1 MAKNLKWQD
10 EYWLLLLQIYLQKPV
25 GIKPMYS
32 KEMVDLS
39 MELHIAPNVLFNKM
53 CQIANLETPRIEY
66 FWELYG
72 NNPRKLK
79 RAVNMLREMWGF
91 NNALAF
97 YEGVETQESFEKDF
111 KPISADS
118 VLTPVMLT
126 LILDLYFRLTPIT
139 MVEETPEVQE
149 IAKMMKIKP
158 QEVVEAMEA
167 GCSLLLIDEDTSATN
182 FMVRDSLMASVVS
195 PDKEPITPFLERARD
210 LYAKAGISTI
220 LVAGS
225 SGAFFHIADTVIQMD
240 NYVPVDIKE
249 KVIRLLPGYPLPA
262 GNCLEMRMPSS
273 GRIMTKDTTV
283 HTRRNYYGKQ
293 TDKPERIKI
302 RVNGTD
308 GFSMGHDEIDL
319 RYIEQ
324 IVDQEQM
331 AALADILKY
340 VCENMVDG
348 RRTLGEAAG
357 KVVDKLDKEGF
368 GFFRQGGYIPA
379 GLAMPRAQE
388 IYACL
393 NRFRRP

>member
-91 NNALAF
+91 NNALEF

-111 KPISADS
+111 MPISADS

-158 QEVVEAMEA
+158 QEVVEALEA
-167 GCSLLLIDEDTSATN
+167 FQHCDPYLNRKD
-182 FMVRDSLMASVVS
+182 VVM
-195 PDKEPITPFLERARD
+195 DD
-210 LYAKAGISTI
+210 L
-220 LVAGS
+220 
-225 SGAFFHIADTVIQMD
+225 
-240 NYVPVDIKE
+240 
-249 KVIRLLPGYPLPA
+249 
-262 GNCLEMRMPSS
+262 
-273 GRIMTKDTTV
+273 
-283 HTRRNYYGKQ
+283 
-293 TDKPERIKI
+293 
-302 RVNGTD
+302 
-308 GFSMGHDEIDL
+308 
-319 RYIEQ
+319 
-324 IVDQEQM
+324 
-331 AALADILKY
+331 ALACQQVWRRYGNANPEDLASYAEQLKEY
-340 VCENMVDG
+340 Y
-348 RRTLGEAAG
+348 
-357 KVVDKLDKEGF
+357 K
-368 GFFRQGGYIPA
+368 
-379 GLAMPRAQE
+379 
-388 IYACL
+388 
-393 NRFRRP
+393 